1 MVNQSKFRSVSNVV
15 NLGQSSILAMCQ
27 DDDDWNLKST
37 GSEPISAVLS
47 IMEKKN
53 TKHFLLQQQ
62 QQLAIKAKQSLGNF
76 NKSCSLVILLF
87 SFGKMQ
93 LEYTTRHVIII
104 YNQLHQRPCG
114 FSHSLF
120 ANKGAHF
127 PIYKKTFE
135 ELQLE

>member
-1 MVNQSKFRSVSNVV
+1 MANQSKFRSVSNVV
-15 NLGQSSILAMCQ
+15 NLGQPSILAMCQ
-27 DDDDWNLKST
+27 DDDWNLKST

-53 TKHFLLQQQ
+53 TKHFLLQQ

-104 YNQLHQRPCG
+104 YNQLHQRRG
-114 FSHSLF
+114 SHSPC
-120 ANKGAHF
+120 ANNKGAHF

>member
-1 MVNQSKFRSVSNVV
+1 MVNQCKFRSVSNVV
-15 NLGQSSILAMCQ
+15 NLGQPSILAMCQ
-27 DDDDWNLKST
+27 DDDWNLKST

-53 TKHFLLQQQ
+53 TKHFLLQ

-93 LEYTTRHVIII
+93 LEYNTTRHVIII
-104 YNQLHQRPCG
+104 YNQLHQRRFG
-114 FSHSLF
+114 LSHSPF
-120 ANKGAHF
+120 ANNKGAHF
-127 PIYKKTFE
+127 PIYIKRR
-135 ELQLE
+135 LRSYS